1 MRPRALQELE
11 LHLLDAEAEE
21 KTREGRRRTFQEL
34 ALHVL
39 VVDAEKTREDVL
51 TQEGVFSSHLIT
63 SRVRRRMRLSWYM
76 CLVRSIFSCRR
87 SEKGMNIGILHHG
100 NPRD

>member
-11 LHLLDAEAEE
+11 LHLLDVEAKE

-39 VVDAEKTREDVL
+39 VVDAEKTREDVF
-51 TQEGVFSSHLIT
+51 TQEGVLSSHLIT
-63 SRVRRRMRLSWYM
+63 SRVRRRMRLSWYI
-76 CLVRSIFSCRR
+76 CVWYGAYFRVGVPK
-87 SEKGMNIGILHHG
+87 KG
-100 NPRD
+100 